1 MFDFDELELKARNCT
16 TADDFVRGPHTIL
29 LEILRFSSRMK
40 LKQANQDFVS
50 IGTHLVNAA
59 CALRQMQLQSL
70 LHRRKSSQKQTRDGW
85 CFLRSCAVSL
95 TRRILLRRSRS
106 SQTSALQD
114 SLRLIADSVMY
125 VYVHVYLFGCGCG
138 CGCLCIVRLNVESTH
153 TRCTVT
159 HLERHQGTHIRNR
172 AAS

>member
-70 LHRRKSSQKQTRDGW
+70 LHRRKSPQKQTRDGW

-95 TRRILLRRSRS
+95 KADPPKKEQEQPNVRTPRFCLSMNIILVINQSLLLVGTYQPFWLSHSLSRLMGNS
-106 SQTSALQD
+106 P
-114 SLRLIADSVMY
+114 
-125 VYVHVYLFGCGCG
+125 C
-138 CGCLCIVRLNVESTH
+138 
-153 TRCTVT
+153 
-159 HLERHQGTHIRNR
+159 
-172 AAS
+172 